1 MNKILMSS
9 PEKTSIIN
17 DGKYRFSED
26 TTLTLEV
33 EDFSKDIFLS
43 VTSHKKVVFNLF
55 SKNSTLNFHIQILK
69 GAEFVFNYFSING
82 SNTITTNLLEDE
94 SKFYLNYSV
103 LNDDNSNNKITV
115 YHDASKT
122 EAYLKNHGFS
132 SGGAKLVFDVS
143 SYITKEA
150 SSCISRQ
157 DNQILE
163 NSQSFSQI
171 NPNLYIEN
179 YDVEAS
185 HSAYIGEFKE
195 DELFYLMSRG
205 LKIEEAK
212 LLLLQ
217 AFLMGSLHID
227 DERREKY
234 QGEIKKYFIREV

>member
-17 DGKYRFSED
+17 DGKYRFLED

-43 VTSHKKVVFNLF
+43 VASHKKVVFNLF

-69 GAEFVFNYFSING
+69 GAEFVFNYFSVNG

-94 SKFYLNYSV
+94 SKFYFHYSV

-132 SGGAKLVFDVS
+132 SRGAKLVFDVS
-143 SYITKEA
+143 SYIPKEA
-150 SSCISRQ
+150 NGCISRQ

-163 NSQSFSQI
+163 NSPSFSQI

-217 AFLMGSLHID
+217 AFLMGSLQVD

-234 QGEIKKYFIREV
+234 QGEIKKYFSREV